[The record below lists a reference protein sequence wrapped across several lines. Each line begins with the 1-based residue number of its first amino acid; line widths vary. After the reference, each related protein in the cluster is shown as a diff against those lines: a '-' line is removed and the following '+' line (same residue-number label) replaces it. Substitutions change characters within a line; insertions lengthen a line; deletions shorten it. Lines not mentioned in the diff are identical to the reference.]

1 MDGAGEFRVFWQV
14 VLPLCRP
21 APGVIGIFGFT
32 MIWDQY
38 MLPLLVATDP
48 AQYTLPLTLR
58 SLRSDDQVGIGV
70 LLVGAF
76 LAMLPSVL
84 AFLALQRS
92 FLRGLMSGAVKG

>member
-1 MDGAGEFRVFWQV
+1 M
-14 VLPLCRP
+14 PP
-21 APGVIGIFGFT
+21 ALGVIGIFGFT
-32 MIWDQY
+32 MIWDPY

-48 AQYTLPLTLR
+48 AQYTLPLALR

-92 FLRGLMSGAVKG
+92 FIRGLTSAP